1 MAGPVRP
8 QPQSGRC
15 RPATREQALEALR
28 RQVPPCVRCR
38 PGTALGIGE

>member
-1 MAGPVRP
+1 M
-8 QPQSGRC
+8 
-15 RPATREQALEALR
+15 R